1 MSYHVHITRKAASW
15 HDKRDPAAISLA
27 EWEAYVAGDA
37 EMQPAPDLAEEEATG
52 YGAALAAAAAAVYHP
67 SRCRWL
73 AYSKASRPGKQA
85 WFYHEK
91 DHITVAAPD
100 EEILGKML
108 AVAHALGARVQG
120 DDNEYYDEVEPLFA
134 NPAAGSTAPWADAG
148 FRNFQTFASAGA
160 AQPLLQALQEAGIPH
175 HTTFDTGQV
184 AFDPSF
190 ANNQLTSN
198 FTVQLALA
206 DFERGTQLLNKLNE
220 HALSQ
225 IAPDHYLFRFTD
237 EELMD
242 IVVKPD
248 EWSALDV
255 ALAGQLLRQRGRD
268 VSLDALQLLRQRR
281 VAELAQPDQD
291 HKALVR
297 GGYLSAMLGG
307 IIGIGIG
314 YQLYTSRKQLP
325 TGQRV
330 YAYSP
335 TDRVHGIRMMV
346 LGTCVFILVMAARLI
361 RLMED

>member
-1 MSYHVHITRKAASW
+1 MRYDVHITRKQDWA
-15 HDKRDPAAISLA
+15 DKEDSTNVSLA
-27 EWEAYVAGDA
+27 EWLDYVAADPEMRLDTQAEAPAGD
-37 EMQPAPDLAEEEATG
+37 TG
-52 YGAALAAAAAAVYHP
+52 TTVEVDNAGLSV
-67 SRCRWL
+67 WL
-73 AYSKASRPGKQA
+73 LYSKNGRAGNYA
-85 WFYHEK
+85 WFSHEG
-91 DHITVAAPD
+91 DRITVKNPD

-120 DDNEYYDEVEPLFA
+120 DDGEYYDEVEPLFA
-134 NPAAGSTAPWADAG
+134 NPTGSRTATWAEAG

-160 AQPLLQALQEAGIPH
+160 AQPLLQALAEAGIPY
-175 HTTFDTGQV
+175 HTTLDTGQV

-206 DFERGTQLLNKLNE
+206 DFERGTQLLNQLNQ

-225 IAPDHYLFRFTD
+225 LDPDHYLFRFTD

-255 ALAGQLLRQRGRD
+255 ALAGQLLRKRGRD
-268 VSLDALQLLRQRR
+268 ISSDTLQLLRQRR

-297 GGYLSAMLGG
+297 SGYLSAMLGG
-307 IIGIGIG
+307 VIGIVVG
-314 YQLYTSRKQLP
+314 YQLYTNRKQLP

-335 TDRVHGIRMMV
+335 TDRVHGMRIMV
-346 LGTCVFILVMAARLI
+346 LGICVFILVMAARLI

>member
-1 MSYHVHITRKAASW
+1 MGYDVHITRKQHSW
-15 HDKRDPAAISLA
+15 ADEEDTAAISLA
-27 EWEAYVAGDA
+27 EWLAYVATDPEMRLDNQAEAPVGD
-37 EMQPAPDLAEEEATG
+37 TG
-52 YGAALAAAAAAVYHP
+52 TTLRVESEGLSV
-67 SRCRWL
+67 WL
-73 AYSKASRPGKQA
+73 PYSKNGRAGNYA
-85 WFYHEK
+85 WFAHEG
-91 DHITVAAPD
+91 DRVTVKNPD

-120 DDNEYYDEVEPLFA
+120 DDGEYYDEVAPLFA
-134 NPAAGSTAPWADAG
+134 NPAAAGTTTWADAG

-160 AQPLLQALQEAGIPH
+160 AQPLLQLLAEAGIPY
-175 HTTFDTGQV
+175 HTTLDTGQV

-198 FTVQLALA
+198 FTVQLALV
-206 DFERGTQLLNKLNE
+206 DFERATQLLDKLHQ
-220 HALSQ
+220 HALSELD
-225 IAPDHYLFRFTD
+225 PGHYLFRFTD

-242 IVVKPD
+242 LVVKPD

-268 VSLDALQLLRQRR
+268 VSPDTLQLLRQRR
-281 VAELAQPDQD
+281 VTELAQPDQD

-297 GGYLSAMLGG
+297 SGYISAALGG
-307 IIGIGIG
+307 IIGIVLG

-335 TDRVHGIRMMV
+335 TDRVHGLRIMV
-346 LGTCVFILVMAARLI
+346 LGICVFILVLAARLV
-361 RLMED
+361 RLTDD

>member
-1 MSYHVHITRKAASW
+1 MGYDAHITRKQHWADEA
-15 HDKRDPAAISLA
+15 DNATISLA
-27 EWEAYVAGDA
+27 EWLAYVAADP
-37 EMQPAPDLAEEEATG
+37 EMQLDNHAEAPAGATG
-52 YGAALAAAAAAVYHP
+52 TTLGIDSSEGLSV
-67 SRCRWL
+67 WL
-73 AYSKASRPGKQA
+73 PYSKNGRAGNYA
-85 WFYHEK
+85 WFAHEG
-91 DHITVAAPD
+91 DRVTVKNPD

-120 DDNEYYDEVEPLFA
+120 DDGEYYDEVAPLFA
-134 NPAAGSTAPWADAG
+134 NPATNSTGTWADAG

-160 AQPLLQALQEAGIPH
+160 AEPLLQALKAAGIPY

-198 FTVQLALA
+198 FTVQLGLD
-206 DFERGTQLLNKLNE
+206 DFERGTHLLDQLNQ

-255 ALAGQLLRQRGRD
+255 SLAGQLLRQRGRD
-268 VSLDALQLLRQRR
+268 ISPDALQLLRQRR
-281 VAELAQPDQD
+281 VAELAQPDQN

-307 IIGIGIG
+307 LIGIGIG

-346 LGTCVFILVMAARLI
+346 LGVCVFILVMAARLV

>member
-1 MSYHVHITRKAASW
+1 MGYDVHITRKQHWADEEEAAT
-15 HDKRDPAAISLA
+15 ISLA
-27 EWEAYVAGDA
+27 EWLAYVAADPEMRLDNHAEAPVGD
-37 EMQPAPDLAEEEATG
+37 TG
-52 YGAALAAAAAAVYHP
+52 TTPGVESQGLSV
-67 SRCRWL
+67 WL
-73 AYSKASRPGKQA
+73 PYSKNGRAGNYA
-85 WFYHEK
+85 WFAHEG
-91 DHITVAAPD
+91 DRVTVKNPD

-108 AVAHALGARVQG
+108 TIAHALGARVQG
-120 DDNEYYDEVEPLFA
+120 TDGEYYDEVAPLFA
-134 NPAAGSTAPWADAG
+134 NPASSSTGTWADAG
-148 FRNFQTFASAGA
+148 LRNFQTFASAGA
-160 AQPLLQALQEAGIPH
+160 AEPLLQALAEAGIPY

-198 FTVQLALA
+198 FTVQLALV
-206 DFERGTQLLNKLNE
+206 DFERGTQLLNKLNQ

-225 IAPDHYLFRFTD
+225 IDPDHYLFRFTD

-255 ALAGQLLRQRGRD
+255 ALAGQLLRKRGRD
-268 VSLDALQLLRQRR
+268 VSPDTLQLLRQRR

-291 HKALVR
+291 HKSLVR
-297 GGYLSAMLGG
+297 SGYLSAMLGG
-307 IIGIGIG
+307 IIGIVVG

-335 TDRVHGIRMMV
+335 TDRVHGIRIMV
-346 LGTCVFILVMAARLI
+346 LGICVFILVMAARLI

>member
-1 MSYHVHITRKAASW
+1 MGYDVHITRKQHWADEEDNAT
-15 HDKRDPAAISLA
+15 ISLA
-27 EWEAYVAGDA
+27 EWLAYVATDPEMRLDDHAEAPVGDTDTTFGV
-37 EMQPAPDLAEEEATG
+37 ESEGLS
-52 YGAALAAAAAAVYHP
+52 V
-67 SRCRWL
+67 WL
-73 AYSKASRPGKQA
+73 PYSKNGRAGNYA
-85 WFYHEK
+85 WFSHE
-91 DHITVAAPD
+91 DDRVTVKNPD

-134 NPAAGSTAPWADAG
+134 NPGAGGTAAWADAG

-160 AQPLLQALQEAGIPH
+160 AQPLLQALTEAGIPH
-175 HTTFDTGQV
+175 NTTFDTGQV

-198 FTVQLALA
+198 FTVQLSLA

-225 IAPDHYLFRFTD
+225 IAPDHYLLRFTD

-242 IVVKPD
+242 LVVKPD

-255 ALAGQLLRQRGRD
+255 ALASQLLRQRGRD
-268 VSLDALQLLRQRR
+268 ISPDALQLLRQRR

-297 GGYLSAMLGG
+297 SGYLSAMLGG
-307 IIGIGIG
+307 LIGVGIG

-346 LGTCVFILVMAARLI
+346 LGVCVFILVLATRLI
-361 RLMED
+361 RLTED